1 MTQENPIEES
11 AESAYAY
18 TPGLKVKRRI
28 TVRKTRRLPI
38 LGETLVEKGDEV
50 DFITVVA
57 RTEVPGEPY
66 ILRVD
71 ELLGLLSGDVPT
83 FMVKKEGEKVEE
95 EEIIA
100 RYSPFFGLFKK
111 VVKSPVSGT
120 VEQISDDTG
129 RVVIRASPIPVEV
142 KAYIRG
148 VVSEV
153 LPKEGVIIDASAAFI
168 QGIFGIGG
176 ERNGELITVV
186 DSQNDI
192 LTAEKIVSGH
202 EGKILVGGSLVTLEA
217 LRKASKSGVAG
228 IVVGGIKGA
237 DLSEFLGY
245 EIGVAITGEEDIN
258 LTLVVTE
265 GFGMI
270 RMSDRT
276 FNLLKEFNGYQA
288 AINGTTQ
295 IRAGVLRPEI
305 IIPHT
310 LSTLD
315 SREEDANSLEGTLA
329 EGMKPGNTVRII
341 GEPYFGSIG
350 KVVSLPVQLQKIE
363 TKSLVRVIEVELE
376 NGNMVI
382 VPRANVETIEE

>member
-71 ELLGLLSGDVPT
+71 ELLGLLPGDVPT

-288 AINGTTQ
+288 AMNGTTQ

>member
-315 SREEDANSLEGTLA
+315 SREEDANSLEGPLA